1 MEWWNDGSKTVIQYS
16 NIPTLRLLVTSYIL
30 RAELTSAGGEAVK
43 FYSLNHG
50 WLFWES
56 RWIASWHAQKT
67 HHRIARPVLGEQYLN
82 HHNATNGNK

>member
-43 FYSLNHG
+43 FYSLSHG

-56 RWIASWHAQKT
+56 RHGTPKNASRDCT
-67 HHRIARPVLGEQYLN
+67 PGARRTIP
-82 HHNATNGNK
+82 